1 MKTVQSLTDKALDA
15 FWQVIVA
22 YFSHA
27 TSGDLSPPTTVKL
40 SMVAEEAVL
49 EWIAC
54 NATTRE
60 TDIAVG
66 YRFALFRQVDRFP
79 DFVAACGLTGVV
91 STVKDGGVWARID
104 HPIAGA

>member
-1 MKTVQSLTDKALDA
+1 MTTVQSLTDKALDA

-22 YFSHA
+22 HFPHA
-27 TSGDLSPPTTVKL
+27 TSGDLSPLTTVKL
-40 SMVAEEAVL
+40 SMVAEQAVL

-66 YRFALFRQVDRFP
+66 YRFALFHQVDRFP
-79 DFVAACGLTGVV
+79 DFVAACGLTG
-91 STVKDGGVWARID
+91 TVTTVDDGGVWARMD
-104 HPIAGA
+104 QPIA